1 MTDSTSQNSSL
12 PHAVTDAEL
21 SGPRHDDFAQT
32 TTTPFPSF
40 ARDDVAAM
48 TGMFRVLRPDGLPV
62 APDPKLVNGT
72 GVEDADAL
80 AMLRSMVRQRVIDE
94 RMLALQRQGRIGFYG
109 AATGQEAGTI
119 AAGHALE
126 LRDWV
131 HPALREGGIAL
142 HRGYPLWTYLSQIMG
157 NADDKSTMGR
167 QMPCHYGSKA
177 LNFVTLSSVMATQM
191 PQAVGTAYAMA
202 LANPVPDRPICLGAI
217 GDGAT
222 SEGDFHVALTF
233 AGVLRPKQ
241 LGLPLILYIQNNQW
255 AISTPVEKQTAAPSL
270 ALKAEGYGL
279 AGARVDGNDALAVY
293 RVVKAAADH
302 VRAGG
307 TPVLIEALTYRVGA
321 HSTSDDPSRYRDEA
335 ITKKWQALDPIDRL
349 FQYLVH
355 RGALQDG
362 DLAALQA
369 EYDEE
374 VRTTLAGVEQVGPPA
389 LQSLFDDVYAQMP
402 AHLQAQFAECE
413 AHQASLAAAAVAAH

>member
-1 MTDSTSQNSSL
+1 MTDATHTPAPILEPEST
-12 PHAVTDAEL
+12 
-21 SGPRHDDFAQT
+21 GPRHDDFEQA
-32 TTTPFPSF
+32 TTTPFPTF
-40 ARDDVAAM
+40 AREDVAAM
-48 TGMFRVLRPDGLPV
+48 TGMFRVLRPDGRPV
-62 APDPKLVNGT
+62 AEDPKLVNGT

-157 NADDKSTMGR
+157 NADDASTMGR

-202 LANPVPDRPICLGAI
+202 LANPAPDRPICLGAI

-233 AGVLRPKQ
+233 AGVLRPRQ

-293 RVVKAAADH
+293 RVMKAAAAH

-335 ITKKWQALDPIDRL
+335 VTRKWQGMDPIERL
-349 FQYLVH
+349 FRYLVL
-355 RGALQDG
+355 RGVLG
-362 DLAALQA
+362 DDDLGKLQA
-369 EYDEE
+369 EFDEE
-374 VRTTLAGVEQVGPPA
+374 VRTTLAGVEQVGPPP
-389 LQSLFDDVYAQMP
+389 LRSLFDDVYATVP
-402 AHLQAQFAECE
+402 PHLQAQLAECE
-413 AHQASLAAAAVAAH
+413 AHQARLQAAGNAGH